1 MKKSLIAAILL
12 VSCFSLS
19 AQEVDNS
26 KMREAVRR
34 VISFVDANCVIERD
48 VETDKTGGF
57 KQLDSI
63 LNTYKLGKNV
73 FYLGKG
79 NQDGQDCSQDDAT
92 CVDLFAVD
100 MRYSCAAGNGALV
113 SGLFLSSSWAGSQI
127 DFRPNIRFEKTL
139 DAAWDYGHTEIK
151 QTKKAPNPEFL
162 VTTLEHDEQ
171 EDSRFP
177 TLRYEQKFRF
187 NPKTLKM
194 QAIDKKK
201 FLGKEE

>member
-1 MKKSLIAAILL
+1 MKKAFVATILFGL
-12 VSCFSLS
+12 GCF
-19 AQEVDNS
+19 ACAEEVDNS
-26 KMREAVRR
+26 KMRGAVRR
-34 VISFVDANCVIERD
+34 VISFADANCVIESEIASD
-48 VETDKTGGF
+48 ETGGF

-100 MRYSCAAGNGALV
+100 MSYSCSAGNGALV
-113 SGLFLSSSWAGSQI
+113 SGLFLSSSWVGSQI